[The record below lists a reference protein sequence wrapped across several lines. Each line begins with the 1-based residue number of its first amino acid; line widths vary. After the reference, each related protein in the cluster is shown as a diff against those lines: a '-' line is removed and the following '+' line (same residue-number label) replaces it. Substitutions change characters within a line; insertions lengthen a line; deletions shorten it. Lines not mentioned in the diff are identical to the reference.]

1 VKRPVLLLLLFAA
14 PVFGQI
20 TPRAADAVV
29 AVVGST
35 HGLSNAFFKTELQLT
50 NPTGAAQGGFLL
62 LRPYGLVR
70 RYDLPAHATISF
82 ADVVAEMG
90 GSGLGSLDILADR
103 GIVPAVV
110 ARAYDDQLTGTTG
123 VGVPAVAIADVLVR
137 GESGTLIVPRDLTRS
152 RFNIGV
158 RALAS
163 GAVIDLTIRAAA
175 GTTRHQRTLTY
186 DANQFEQLP
195 GNTFAGTALQ
205 ADDSIEVTITS
216 GSAIVYA
223 TAVDNQ
229 TNDSTLQL
237 LAK

>member
-1 VKRPVLLLLLFAA
+1 MKRALLFLLLAVPA
-14 PVFGQI
+14 FGQI

-35 HGLSNAFFKTELQLT
+35 HGLSNAFFKTELQLANT
-50 NPTGAAQGGFLL
+50 TGTAQGGFLL

-70 RYDLPAHATISF
+70 RYDLPAHATLSF

-110 ARAYDDQLTGTTG
+110 ARAYDDQPEGTTG
-123 VGVPAVAIADVLVR
+123 VGVPAVAVADVLVR
-137 GESGTLIVPRDLTRS
+137 GESGTLIVPRDLTRY

-158 RALAS
+158 RALGS
-163 GAVIDLTIRAAA
+163 GAVVDLTIRGAA
-175 GTTRHQRTLTY
+175 GTTRHQQSRTY
-186 DANQFEQLP
+186 DANAFEQQP
-195 GNTFAGTALQ
+195 GNAFTGTALQ
-205 ADDSIEVTITS
+205 ADDSIEVTIS
-216 GSAIVYA
+216 AGSAIVYA